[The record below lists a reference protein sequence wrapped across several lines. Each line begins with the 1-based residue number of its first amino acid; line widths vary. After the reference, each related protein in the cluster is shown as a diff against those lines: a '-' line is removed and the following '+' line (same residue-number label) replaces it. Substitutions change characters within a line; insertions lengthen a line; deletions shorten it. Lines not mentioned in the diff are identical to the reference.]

1 MKFRKMLAVVSA
13 LGMMCAVPFLPEAV
27 QESAVITA
35 KADKTYKNLTYF
47 VNYDNTIMI
56 TGYTGSIEGE
66 LVIPDKI
73 DGMPVTAIEKNA
85 FISCEM
91 TSVVLPETVTEIGE
105 RAFYACTNLTSIT
118 LPEGVTKI
126 EYGTFE
132 SCTFTSFIIP
142 ETVTEIG
149 DRAFESCSELTSIV
163 IPETVTEIGD
173 IAFDGCF
180 NLSSVTIKN
189 KDCFIHLSNP
199 CTLGIPGRTAII
211 GYDGSTAHTFA
222 EQYDYKFVVL
232 KESSTESEIQ
242 DLKVGDADGSGEID
256 ILDVITVNKAILG
269 KENLSE
275 NGLKAI
281 DFNGN
286 GKPDSSESL
295 TILKYIVGMITDFNA

>member
-1 MKFRKMLAVVSA
+1 MKLKKMLAVISA
-13 LGMMCAVPFLPEAV
+13 LGMLYAVPFLPEAV
-27 QESAVITA
+27 QESAIITA

-56 TGYTGSIEGE
+56 TGYTKTIEGE

-73 DGMPVTAIEKNA
+73 DGMPVTAIEKSA
-85 FISCEM
+85 FSCCEM

-105 RAFYACTNLTSIT
+105 GAFNGCTNLTSII
-118 LPEGVTKI
+118 LPKGVTKI
-126 EYGTFE
+126 EANTFA

-163 IPETVTEIGD
+163 IPETVIKIGD
-173 IAFDGCF
+173 EVFSNCT

-189 KDCFIHLSNP
+189 KDCAIALGNP
-199 CTLGIPGRTAII
+199 TTLGVPSRTAII

-232 KESSTESEIQ
+232 KESSTEQ

-256 ILDVITVNKAILG
+256 ILDVITINKAILG